1 MYLLLRILA
10 MSSKDIDV
18 GLPDVGPSGLGLDE
32 VVPGGVQVGT
42 RLGMTT
48 RSMARG
54 VDNDGIIDPE
64 DSVSNLGSRASCTS
78 VLSEAQIEIQWQME
92 TNRIM
97 ADLRLAKL
105 AREEK
110 QAQLAQEERQ
120 AQLAREERQA
130 QLAREE
136 KEAELKAELALKEAA
151 LKAEFLKKDL
161 ECRKSRSG
169 SQVSSRR
176 SAHTRTDFL
185 ETHGGY
191 LNTNSQQSKAVISGG
206 GGETGDVLLP
216 KTAVRENLTLQK
228 FSDSNNLLG
237 SNDRSLRGNVAF
249 GAAQSVP
256 PDFEKYVVS
265 PGVSSGRAETC
276 PKICG
281 QYGKSAVEY
290 DGGVKNKYVSAALPA
305 VTNARSCNVGG
316 LNWNNGL
323 SPVQSGLTQQ
333 DSFFQYQN
341 CRTFID
347 KASLINYN
355 GSNMPYIFFHNRIK
369 ALMDSCPFENS
380 RLTLLQAACV
390 GLAGQNISN
399 LVADTP
405 GLSEAR
411 RIEMSLERL
420 SQRFGVRGGFY
431 AEPEI
436 RKFRYGDKLKSDS
449 AFALKEYKDQLS
461 QCLLY
466 AKAYNQP
473 DKVEGRFVL
482 DLAKRLPDVTKKEFL
497 KFLANRFGHTNEPSF
512 ESLFEFITEEE
523 SYKSTDFGISLL
535 NASSELRKF
544 EKPHDKSKKACP
556 VRQTSVK
563 SPNLPRRS
571 DINDK
576 QKKSPTTNSRP
587 EHPMCIYCSSKGLVE
602 HHYLSNCSEFL
613 HLTPIDRK
621 DVIVKSGRCFNC
633 LRKHFVKDCFAP
645 NSCGKC
651 GAAYSRKHSFLLHD
665 AFVTPSQAHE
675 SGDNTSEPSVT
686 VRKVGIGSVKAASS
700 RVTAARIMNPVNGKS
715 RLVYVQHDPGSQ
727 VTLVSNK
734 LVQDLGLTAFD
745 NVSFE
750 MQTMTSC
757 KATTADLVKFNVQSL
772 HTGEIFG
779 NVVSVVNE
787 PWSDDENILPHKQ
800 DLSVYEHFNDIEI
813 VCLDNCHSV
822 DVLLG
827 NDNAHLMYAKQ
838 ERMGKSQTD
847 PHALLSPLGWLAF
860 GGKTSLSEVPVKVLR
875 ANVEDKQSKTL
886 SLQQAIDRKDAEIA
900 ELRSVVKDLSVE
912 DEIPQWSCT
921 DTIASQ
927 LVEPSIKVK
936 DDRFEIPVPV
946 VEKATLLNNFELA
959 HERLSA
965 LHKKALRQPHLK
977 EFLVESMAEMQSNN
991 YIERVPDADCANDQ
1005 KWYLPYFV
1013 TSQVKKRIVYDGKA
1027 KFKGTCVND
1036 IIMSGPD
1043 LLNPLLHVL
1052 TRFRLGKYALMSDVT
1067 KCFFQIQLPA
1077 AQRDLFRLL
1086 WFENN
1091 DVERGKLVSYR
1102 FRVHPWGIKSSPYIA
1117 CLAFKKLV
1125 EENPTCAS
1133 DMTLQNILQ
1142 NMYMD
1147 DLIFSV
1153 DSLESAQTIT
1163 NEAVSLFKSCGFKL
1177 VKWSANRDTM
1187 SVLSSL
1193 GPELLS
1199 ASIRELDLCG
1209 EELALPSA
1217 KTLGCVW
1224 DPDSDELRIDCSLK
1238 PLGKYTCRTMLSQLG
1253 QNFDPLGFGSP
1264 FFIKAHL
1271 ILQQLAIDK
1280 YDWDT
1285 KVPDEIDK
1293 EWDAWLHSLSL
1304 LQSFLLP
1311 RFTDLRGPLSTI
1323 YSDNGTTFQAAA
1335 KVLPKL
1341 LESTELKNSLCKGID
1356 WEFIPPYAPAQGGAW
1371 EAMVKQI
1378 KHVIDN
1384 TLEKSQRRPSF
1395 VELLTYVG
1403 SATKIVNDRPL
1414 TPLSDDPRD
1423 FTAITPALLLTPYS
1437 SPYCVVGSPQH
1448 KDNLR
1453 RDYRFNISLSDQFWQ
1468 KWLEFYLPWQQG
1480 RKKWLKMVQNLMPGQ
1495 LVILTSMEDVSKRG
1509 KYQLGRV
1516 HEVIPQNR
1524 NGKQIVRRVKVA
1536 TTSTDESTGDVKV
1549 VYVLRDL
1556 SCIAPVDCPLD
1567 S

>member
-1 MYLLLRILA
+1 M
-10 MSSKDIDV
+10 
-18 GLPDVGPSGLGLDE
+18 
-32 VVPGGVQVGT
+32 
-42 RLGMTT
+42 
-48 RSMARG
+48 
-54 VDNDGIIDPE
+54 
-64 DSVSNLGSRASCTS
+64 
-78 VLSEAQIEIQWQME
+78 
-92 TNRIM
+92 
-97 ADLRLAKL
+97 
-105 AREEK
+105 
-110 QAQLAQEERQ
+110 
-120 AQLAREERQA
+120 
-130 QLAREE
+130 
-136 KEAELKAELALKEAA
+136 
-151 LKAEFLKKDL
+151 

-228 FSDSNNLLG
+228 FSDSNKLLG

-249 GAAQSVP
+249 GAARSVP

-265 PGVSSGRAETC
+265 PGVPSGRAETC

-281 QYGKSAVEY
+281 PYGKSAVEY

-323 SPVQSGLTQQ
+323 SPVQSGSIQQ

-341 CRTFID
+341 CCIFID

-369 ALMDSCPFENS
+369 ALMDSCPLENS

-436 RKFRYGDKLKSDS
+436 RKFWYGDKLKSDS
-449 AFALKEYKDQLS
+449 AFALKEFKDQLS

-544 EKPHDKSKKACP
+544 EKPHNKSKNACP

-563 SPNLPRRS
+563 SSNLPRRS

-613 HLTPIDRK
+613 RLTPIDRK
-621 DVIVKSGRCFNC
+621 DVIVKSGRCLNC

-686 VRKVGIGSVKAASS
+686 VRKVGIGSVKAAFS

-787 PWSDDENILPHKQ
+787 PWSDDENTLPHKQ

-847 PHALLSPLGWLAF
+847 PHALLSPLGWLAV
-860 GGKTSLSEVPVKVLR
+860 GGKTSLSEVPIKVLR

-900 ELRSVVKDLSVE
+900 ELRNVVKDLSVE
-912 DEIPQWSCT
+912 DEIPQWSRT

-927 LVEPSIKVK
+927 LVEPCIKVK

-946 VEKATLLNNFELA
+946 VQKATLPNNFELA

-965 LHKKALRQPHLK
+965 LRKKALRQPDLK

-1036 IIMSGPD
+1036 IIMPGPD

-1125 EENPTCAS
+1125 EENPTCAI

-1163 NEAVSLFKSCGFKL
+1163 NEAVSLFKSRRFKL

-1238 PLGKYTCRTMLSQLG
+1238 PLGKYTRRTMLSQLG
-1253 QNFDPLGFGSP
+1253 QNSDPLGFGSP

-1271 ILQQLAIDK
+1271 ILQQLAKDK
-1280 YDWDT
+1280 YDWGT
-1285 KVPDEIDK
+1285 KALNEIGK

-1304 LQSFLLP
+1304 LQSFLLS
-1311 RFTDLRGPLSTI
+1311 RFTDLRGPVSTI
-1323 YSDNGTTFQAAA
+1323 YSDNETTIQAAA

-1341 LESTELKNSLCKGID
+1341 LVSTELKNSLRKKGIN

-1378 KHVIDN
+1378 KHVIAN
-1384 TLEKSQRRPSF
+1384 ILEKSQRRPSF

-1423 FTAITPALLLTPYS
+1423 FTAITPASLLTPYS

-1480 RKKWLKMVQNLMPGQ
+1480 RKKWLKMVQNLTPGQ

-1516 HEVIPQNR
+1516 HEVIPQSR
-1524 NGKQIVRRVKVA
+1524 NGKEIVRRVKVA
-1536 TTSTDESTGDVKV
+1536 TTSTDERTGDVKV

>member
-1 MYLLLRILA
+1 

-78 VLSEAQIEIQWQME
+78 VLSEAQIEIQRQME

-97 ADLRLAKL
+97 ADLRLAK
-105 AREEK
+105 
-110 QAQLAQEERQ
+110 
-120 AQLAREERQA
+120 LAREERQA

-237 SNDRSLRGNVAF
+237 SNDRSLQGNVAF
-249 GAAQSVP
+249 GAARSVP

-265 PGVSSGRAETC
+265 PGVPSGRAETC

-281 QYGKSAVEY
+281 PYGKNAVEY
-290 DGGVKNKYVSAALPA
+290 DSGVKNKYASDALPA

-323 SPVQSGLTQQ
+323 SPVQSGSTQQ

-390 GLAGQNISN
+390 GLAGQNIAN

-449 AFALKEYKDQLS
+449 AFALKEFKDQLS

-571 DINDK
+571 DANNK
-576 QKKSPTTNSRP
+576 QKKSLTTDSQP
-587 EHPMCIYCSSKGLVE
+587 EHPICIYCSSKGLVE

-613 HLTPIDRK
+613 RLTPIDRK
-621 DVIVKSGRCFNC
+621 DVIVKSGRCLNC
-633 LRKHFVKDCFAP
+633 LHKHFVKDCFAH
-645 NSCGKC
+645 NRCRKC

-675 SGDNTSEPSVT
+675 SGDNT
-686 VRKVGIGSVKAASS
+686 
-700 RVTAARIMNPVNGKS
+700 
-715 RLVYVQHDPGSQ
+715 
-727 VTLVSNK
+727 
-734 LVQDLGLTAFD
+734 
-745 NVSFE
+745 
-750 MQTMTSC
+750 
-757 KATTADLVKFNVQSL
+757 
-772 HTGEIFG
+772 
-779 NVVSVVNE
+779 
-787 PWSDDENILPHKQ
+787 
-800 DLSVYEHFNDIEI
+800 
-813 VCLDNCHSV
+813 
-822 DVLLG
+822 
-827 NDNAHLMYAKQ
+827 
-838 ERMGKSQTD
+838 
-847 PHALLSPLGWLAF
+847 
-860 GGKTSLSEVPVKVLR
+860 
-875 ANVEDKQSKTL
+875 
-886 SLQQAIDRKDAEIA
+886 
-900 ELRSVVKDLSVE
+900 
-912 DEIPQWSCT
+912 
-921 DTIASQ
+921 
-927 LVEPSIKVK
+927 
-936 DDRFEIPVPV
+936 
-946 VEKATLLNNFELA
+946 
-959 HERLSA
+959 
-965 LHKKALRQPHLK
+965 
-977 EFLVESMAEMQSNN
+977 
-991 YIERVPDADCANDQ
+991 
-1005 KWYLPYFV
+1005 
-1013 TSQVKKRIVYDGKA
+1013 
-1027 KFKGTCVND
+1027 
-1036 IIMSGPD
+1036 
-1043 LLNPLLHVL
+1043 
-1052 TRFRLGKYALMSDVT
+1052 
-1067 KCFFQIQLPA
+1067 
-1077 AQRDLFRLL
+1077 
-1086 WFENN
+1086 
-1091 DVERGKLVSYR
+1091 
-1102 FRVHPWGIKSSPYIA
+1102 
-1117 CLAFKKLV
+1117 
-1125 EENPTCAS
+1125 
-1133 DMTLQNILQ
+1133 
-1142 NMYMD
+1142 
-1147 DLIFSV
+1147 
-1153 DSLESAQTIT
+1153 
-1163 NEAVSLFKSCGFKL
+1163 
-1177 VKWSANRDTM
+1177 
-1187 SVLSSL
+1187 
-1193 GPELLS
+1193 
-1199 ASIRELDLCG
+1199 
-1209 EELALPSA
+1209 
-1217 KTLGCVW
+1217 
-1224 DPDSDELRIDCSLK
+1224 
-1238 PLGKYTCRTMLSQLG
+1238 
-1253 QNFDPLGFGSP
+1253 
-1264 FFIKAHL
+1264 
-1271 ILQQLAIDK
+1271 
-1280 YDWDT
+1280 
-1285 KVPDEIDK
+1285 
-1293 EWDAWLHSLSL
+1293 
-1304 LQSFLLP
+1304 
-1311 RFTDLRGPLSTI
+1311 
-1323 YSDNGTTFQAAA
+1323 
-1335 KVLPKL
+1335 
-1341 LESTELKNSLCKGID
+1341 
-1356 WEFIPPYAPAQGGAW
+1356 
-1371 EAMVKQI
+1371 
-1378 KHVIDN
+1378 
-1384 TLEKSQRRPSF
+1384 
-1395 VELLTYVG
+1395 
-1403 SATKIVNDRPL
+1403 
-1414 TPLSDDPRD
+1414 
-1423 FTAITPALLLTPYS
+1423 
-1437 SPYCVVGSPQH
+1437 
-1448 KDNLR
+1448 
-1453 RDYRFNISLSDQFWQ
+1453 
-1468 KWLEFYLPWQQG
+1468 
-1480 RKKWLKMVQNLMPGQ
+1480 
-1495 LVILTSMEDVSKRG
+1495 
-1509 KYQLGRV
+1509 
-1516 HEVIPQNR
+1516 
-1524 NGKQIVRRVKVA
+1524 
-1536 TTSTDESTGDVKV
+1536 
-1549 VYVLRDL
+1549 
-1556 SCIAPVDCPLD
+1556 
-1567 S
+1567 

>member
-1 MYLLLRILA
+1 MYLLLRFLA

-78 VLSEAQIEIQWQME
+78 VLSEAQIEIQRQME

-110 QAQLAQEERQ
+110 QAQLAQEERQAQLAREERQAQLAQEERQ

-249 GAAQSVP
+249 GAARSVP

-265 PGVSSGRAETC
+265 PGVPSGRAETC

-281 QYGKSAVEY
+281 PYGKSAVEY

-431 AEPEI
+431 AELEI

-449 AFALKEYKDQLS
+449 AFALKEFKDQLS

-563 SPNLPRRS
+563 SP
-571 DINDK
+571 
-576 QKKSPTTNSRP
+576 
-587 EHPMCIYCSSKGLVE
+587 
-602 HHYLSNCSEFL
+602 
-613 HLTPIDRK
+613 
-621 DVIVKSGRCFNC
+621 
-633 LRKHFVKDCFAP
+633 
-645 NSCGKC
+645 
-651 GAAYSRKHSFLLHD
+651 
-665 AFVTPSQAHE
+665 
-675 SGDNTSEPSVT
+675 SVFF
-686 VRKVGIGSVKAASS
+686 KV
-700 RVTAARIMNPVNGKS
+700 
-715 RLVYVQHDPGSQ
+715 
-727 VTLVSNK
+727 
-734 LVQDLGLTAFD
+734 F
-745 NVSFE
+745 
-750 MQTMTSC
+750 
-757 KATTADLVKFNVQSL
+757 
-772 HTGEIFG
+772 
-779 NVVSVVNE
+779 
-787 PWSDDENILPHKQ
+787 
-800 DLSVYEHFNDIEI
+800 
-813 VCLDNCHSV
+813 
-822 DVLLG
+822 
-827 NDNAHLMYAKQ
+827 
-838 ERMGKSQTD
+838 
-847 PHALLSPLGWLAF
+847 
-860 GGKTSLSEVPVKVLR
+860 
-875 ANVEDKQSKTL
+875 
-886 SLQQAIDRKDAEIA
+886 
-900 ELRSVVKDLSVE
+900 
-912 DEIPQWSCT
+912 
-921 DTIASQ
+921 
-927 LVEPSIKVK
+927 
-936 DDRFEIPVPV
+936 
-946 VEKATLLNNFELA
+946 
-959 HERLSA
+959 
-965 LHKKALRQPHLK
+965 
-977 EFLVESMAEMQSNN
+977 
-991 YIERVPDADCANDQ
+991 
-1005 KWYLPYFV
+1005 
-1013 TSQVKKRIVYDGKA
+1013 
-1027 KFKGTCVND
+1027 
-1036 IIMSGPD
+1036 
-1043 LLNPLLHVL
+1043 
-1052 TRFRLGKYALMSDVT
+1052 
-1067 KCFFQIQLPA
+1067 
-1077 AQRDLFRLL
+1077 
-1086 WFENN
+1086 
-1091 DVERGKLVSYR
+1091 
-1102 FRVHPWGIKSSPYIA
+1102 
-1117 CLAFKKLV
+1117 
-1125 EENPTCAS
+1125 
-1133 DMTLQNILQ
+1133 
-1142 NMYMD
+1142 
-1147 DLIFSV
+1147 
-1153 DSLESAQTIT
+1153 
-1163 NEAVSLFKSCGFKL
+1163 
-1177 VKWSANRDTM
+1177 
-1187 SVLSSL
+1187 
-1193 GPELLS
+1193 
-1199 ASIRELDLCG
+1199 
-1209 EELALPSA
+1209 
-1217 KTLGCVW
+1217 
-1224 DPDSDELRIDCSLK
+1224 
-1238 PLGKYTCRTMLSQLG
+1238 
-1253 QNFDPLGFGSP
+1253 
-1264 FFIKAHL
+1264 
-1271 ILQQLAIDK
+1271 
-1280 YDWDT
+1280 
-1285 KVPDEIDK
+1285 
-1293 EWDAWLHSLSL
+1293 
-1304 LQSFLLP
+1304 
-1311 RFTDLRGPLSTI
+1311 
-1323 YSDNGTTFQAAA
+1323 
-1335 KVLPKL
+1335 
-1341 LESTELKNSLCKGID
+1341 
-1356 WEFIPPYAPAQGGAW
+1356 
-1371 EAMVKQI
+1371 
-1378 KHVIDN
+1378 
-1384 TLEKSQRRPSF
+1384 
-1395 VELLTYVG
+1395 
-1403 SATKIVNDRPL
+1403 
-1414 TPLSDDPRD
+1414 
-1423 FTAITPALLLTPYS
+1423 
-1437 SPYCVVGSPQH
+1437 
-1448 KDNLR
+1448 
-1453 RDYRFNISLSDQFWQ
+1453 
-1468 KWLEFYLPWQQG
+1468 
-1480 RKKWLKMVQNLMPGQ
+1480 
-1495 LVILTSMEDVSKRG
+1495 
-1509 KYQLGRV
+1509 
-1516 HEVIPQNR
+1516 
-1524 NGKQIVRRVKVA
+1524 
-1536 TTSTDESTGDVKV
+1536 
-1549 VYVLRDL
+1549 
-1556 SCIAPVDCPLD
+1556 
-1567 S
+1567 

>member
-1 MYLLLRILA
+1 MYLLLRFLA

-32 VVPGGVQVGT
+32 GVPGGVKVGT

-78 VLSEAQIEIQWQME
+78 VLSEAQIEIQRQME

-105 AREEK
+105 AR
-110 QAQLAQEERQ
+110 EERQ

-249 GAAQSVP
+249 GATRSVP

-265 PGVSSGRAETC
+265 PGVPSGRAETC

-281 QYGKSAVEY
+281 PYGKSAVEY

-316 LNWNNGL
+316 LNLNNEL

-390 GLAGQNISN
+390 GLAGQNIAN

-449 AFALKEYKDQLS
+449 AFALKEFKDQLS

-613 HLTPIDRK
+613 RLTPIDRK
-621 DVIVKSGRCFNC
+621 DVIVKSGRCLNC

-645 NSCGKC
+645 NSC
-651 GAAYSRKHSFLLHD
+651 
-665 AFVTPSQAHE
+665 
-675 SGDNTSEPSVT
+675 
-686 VRKVGIGSVKAASS
+686 I
-700 RVTAARIMNPVNGKS
+700 
-715 RLVYVQHDPGSQ
+715 
-727 VTLVSNK
+727 
-734 LVQDLGLTAFD
+734 
-745 NVSFE
+745 
-750 MQTMTSC
+750 
-757 KATTADLVKFNVQSL
+757 
-772 HTGEIFG
+772 
-779 NVVSVVNE
+779 
-787 PWSDDENILPHKQ
+787 
-800 DLSVYEHFNDIEI
+800 
-813 VCLDNCHSV
+813 
-822 DVLLG
+822 
-827 NDNAHLMYAKQ
+827 
-838 ERMGKSQTD
+838 
-847 PHALLSPLGWLAF
+847 
-860 GGKTSLSEVPVKVLR
+860 
-875 ANVEDKQSKTL
+875 
-886 SLQQAIDRKDAEIA
+886 
-900 ELRSVVKDLSVE
+900 
-912 DEIPQWSCT
+912 
-921 DTIASQ
+921 
-927 LVEPSIKVK
+927 
-936 DDRFEIPVPV
+936 
-946 VEKATLLNNFELA
+946 
-959 HERLSA
+959 
-965 LHKKALRQPHLK
+965 
-977 EFLVESMAEMQSNN
+977 
-991 YIERVPDADCANDQ
+991 
-1005 KWYLPYFV
+1005 
-1013 TSQVKKRIVYDGKA
+1013 
-1027 KFKGTCVND
+1027 
-1036 IIMSGPD
+1036 
-1043 LLNPLLHVL
+1043 
-1052 TRFRLGKYALMSDVT
+1052 
-1067 KCFFQIQLPA
+1067 
-1077 AQRDLFRLL
+1077 
-1086 WFENN
+1086 
-1091 DVERGKLVSYR
+1091 
-1102 FRVHPWGIKSSPYIA
+1102 
-1117 CLAFKKLV
+1117 
-1125 EENPTCAS
+1125 
-1133 DMTLQNILQ
+1133 
-1142 NMYMD
+1142 
-1147 DLIFSV
+1147 
-1153 DSLESAQTIT
+1153 
-1163 NEAVSLFKSCGFKL
+1163 
-1177 VKWSANRDTM
+1177 
-1187 SVLSSL
+1187 
-1193 GPELLS
+1193 
-1199 ASIRELDLCG
+1199 
-1209 EELALPSA
+1209 
-1217 KTLGCVW
+1217 
-1224 DPDSDELRIDCSLK
+1224 
-1238 PLGKYTCRTMLSQLG
+1238 
-1253 QNFDPLGFGSP
+1253 
-1264 FFIKAHL
+1264 
-1271 ILQQLAIDK
+1271 
-1280 YDWDT
+1280 
-1285 KVPDEIDK
+1285 
-1293 EWDAWLHSLSL
+1293 
-1304 LQSFLLP
+1304 
-1311 RFTDLRGPLSTI
+1311 
-1323 YSDNGTTFQAAA
+1323 
-1335 KVLPKL
+1335 
-1341 LESTELKNSLCKGID
+1341 
-1356 WEFIPPYAPAQGGAW
+1356 
-1371 EAMVKQI
+1371 
-1378 KHVIDN
+1378 
-1384 TLEKSQRRPSF
+1384 
-1395 VELLTYVG
+1395 
-1403 SATKIVNDRPL
+1403 
-1414 TPLSDDPRD
+1414 
-1423 FTAITPALLLTPYS
+1423 
-1437 SPYCVVGSPQH
+1437 
-1448 KDNLR
+1448 
-1453 RDYRFNISLSDQFWQ
+1453 
-1468 KWLEFYLPWQQG
+1468 
-1480 RKKWLKMVQNLMPGQ
+1480 
-1495 LVILTSMEDVSKRG
+1495 
-1509 KYQLGRV
+1509 
-1516 HEVIPQNR
+1516 
-1524 NGKQIVRRVKVA
+1524 
-1536 TTSTDESTGDVKV
+1536 
-1549 VYVLRDL
+1549 
-1556 SCIAPVDCPLD
+1556 
-1567 S
+1567 